1 MNDLNLKDE
10 VKARFKPFLDEILGS
25 YGEKIHSLHITGSA
39 LTEDFNPKTS
49 DINSVLVFKK
59 MDLKFLE
66 VLAPLGKKY
75 GKKRI
80 SAPLIMTPEYVEN
93 SLDVFPIE
101 FLNIKILHQTV
112 FGEDIFK
119 DLEIKRS
126 DLRNQCERELKIKLI
141 GLRQGY
147 ISSSGNRKILTEG
160 FVNSFAGYIPLFR
173 GIIVLFGKEAMEK
186 NEDVLTTLQEVTGV
200 GTGVF
205 KTILKQKK
213 ERIKLSMEQ
222 LNVIFEDY
230 YKAIEKLGDITDE
243 ISE

>member
-1 MNDLNLKDE
+1 MNDLNLNDE
-10 VKARFKPFLDEILGS
+10 VKARFKPFLDEILS
-25 YGEKIHSLHITGSA
+25 SCKENIHSVHITGSA
-39 LTEDFNPKTS
+39 LTEDFNPKIS
-49 DINSVLVFKK
+49 DINSILVFKK

-66 VLAPLGKKY
+66 VLAPLGKRY
-75 GKKRI
+75 GKKRVA
-80 SAPLIMTPEYVEN
+80 APLIMTPEYVEN

-119 DLEIKRS
+119 NLEIKIS
-126 DLRNQCERELKIKLI
+126 DLRSQCERELKVKLI

-147 ISSSGNRKILTEG
+147 ISSLGNRKVLTEG

-173 GIIVLFGKEAMEK
+173 GIVVLLGREAPEK
-186 NEDVLTTLQEVTGV
+186 NEDVLSTLQETTGV
-200 GTGVF
+200 DTSVF

-213 ERIKLSMEQ
+213 EREKLSMDQ
-222 LNVIFEDY
+222 LNSIFEDY
-230 YKAIEKLGDITDE
+230 YKAIDKLGDITDE